1 MLKFTSL
8 MKLSKLLFTLTL
20 LLFFAK
26 DVVADVRTAQVY
38 LNKLGYD
45 AGSADGMWGPKT
57 ENALKQF
64 LNDNGKSWDGNFDK
78 SEFGLL
84 TAKIKSKGLL
94 EEIVDFGWN
103 IPERPKS
110 KPNDATLAHYLR
122 KDILEGKG
130 IRRDVTGIPSISIN
144 GSRSPRKLSYAI
156 QTDKN
161 VKKELKR
168 SALISYL
175 YYDNGVVVDDQISPR
190 DRFGSV
196 FDNKTRLI
204 GNSVSKSVV
213 AYLAIHAIC
222 DGFIPNLDH
231 GLSDWPLLNDTLY
244 SSATLREVMDMRS
257 GDQKFMEYKGG
268 LKGSRFANP
277 HDRTIK
283 SIMENELSG
292 STPSSKK
299 FNYNNLNL
307 NVAFNYIIYKSGN
320 DFNRFASRVFQNH
333 VGIEHPVV
341 FVGKYR
347 DDLTRETA
355 TRANGGASAHFF
367 AARHDYLR
375 FAITMLEDWEKNEC
389 VGQHLRDILSNSQRK
404 GEKPGS
410 GPFANFRG
418 YSSFFHTEFI
428 GFPRRKVLGIDGYG
442 GQMIWIDFD
451 EKKIVATNAIHLNYN
466 WKKIVAGKLKG

>member
-1 MLKFTSL
+1 MLKLNSCIQ
-8 MKLSKLLFTLTL
+8 LSKFILTLTL
-20 LLFFAK
+20 LVFFAK
-26 DVVADVRTAQVY
+26 NVSADVRTAQDY

-57 ENALKQF
+57 ETALKQF
-64 LNDNGKSWDGNFDK
+64 LNDNGKSWDGKFDK

-84 TAKIKSKGLL
+84 TATIKKKGLL

-103 IPERPKS
+103 IPERPKT

-130 IRRDVTGIPSISIN
+130 IRRDVTGIPSITIS
-144 GSRSPRKLSYAI
+144 GSRSPRKLRYAD
-156 QTDKN
+156 QTDTN
-161 VKKELKR
+161 VEKELNKT
-168 SALISYL
+168 ALISYL
-175 YYDNGVVVDDQISPR
+175 YYENGVVVNDQISPR
-190 DRFGSV
+190 NRFGSV
-196 FDNKTRLI
+196 FDSKTRLI
-204 GNSVSKSVV
+204 GNSISKSVV

-222 DGFIPNLDH
+222 DGYIPNLDH
-231 GLSDWPLLNDTLY
+231 ELSDWPLLKDTLY
-244 SSATLREVMDMRS
+244 NSATLREVMDMRS

-268 LKGSRFANP
+268 IKGSRFGNP

-292 STPSSKK
+292 STPSAKK

-307 NVAFNYIIYKSGN
+307 NVAFNYVIHKSGN

-333 VGIEHPVV
+333 IGIEHPVV

-367 AARHDYLR
+367 ASRQDYLR
-375 FAITMLEDWEKNEC
+375 FAIAMLDDWEKNEC
-389 VGQHLRDILSNSQRK
+389 VGKHLKDILGNSQRK

-428 GFPRRKVLGIDGYG
+428 GFPRRKVLGMDGYG
-442 GQMIWIDFD
+442 GQMIWIDF
-451 EKKIVATNAIHLNYN
+451 EERKIVATNAIHLNYN
-466 WKKIVAGKLKG
+466 WKKIVANKIKG

>member
-1 MLKFTSL
+1 MLKLNSCIQ
-8 MKLSKLLFTLTL
+8 LSKFILTLTL
-20 LLFFAK
+20 LVFFAK
-26 DVVADVRTAQVY
+26 IDYTEVRKAQDY

-57 ENALKQF
+57 ETALKQF
-64 LNDNGKSWDGNFDK
+64 LNDNGTSWDGKFDK

-84 TAKIKSKGLL
+84 TATIKKKGLL

-103 IPERPKS
+103 IPERPKT

-130 IRRDVTGIPSISIN
+130 IRRDVTGIPSITIS
-144 GSRSPRKLSYAI
+144 GSRLPRKLRYAD
-156 QTDKN
+156 QTDTN
-161 VKKELKR
+161 VEKELNKT
-168 SALISYL
+168 ALISYL
-175 YYDNGVVVDDQISPR
+175 YYENGVVVNDQISPR
-190 DRFGSV
+190 NRFGSV
-196 FDNKTRLI
+196 FDSKTRLI
-204 GNSVSKSVV
+204 GNSISKSVV

-222 DGFIPNLDH
+222 DGYIPNLDH
-231 GLSDWPLLNDTLY
+231 ELSDWPLLKDTLY
-244 SSATLREVMDMRS
+244 NSATLREVMDMRS

-268 LKGSRFANP
+268 IKGSRFGNP

-292 STPSSKK
+292 STPSAKK

-307 NVAFNYIIYKSGN
+307 NVAFNYVIHKSGN

-333 VGIEHPVV
+333 IGIEHPVV

-367 AARHDYLR
+367 ASRHDYLR
-375 FAITMLEDWEKNEC
+375 FAIAMLDDWEKNEC
-389 VGQHLRDILSNSQRK
+389 VGKHLKDILGNSQRK

-428 GFPRRKVLGIDGYG
+428 GFPRRKVLGMDGYG
-442 GQMIWIDFD
+442 GQMIWIDF
-451 EKKIVATNAIHLNYN
+451 EERKIVATNAIHLNYN
-466 WKKIVAGKLKG
+466 WKKIVSNKIKG